1 VSTDLQK
8 QNAFE
13 VELFFGVPLHS
24 LFEGPWPFSWVGR
37 WAWLFVPIRTYDFLF
52 IWTVLLLFLSQ
63 GLIRPSW
70 DFETLFFR
78 WVVRAP
84 CIRGYTGRALS
95 AEIQRGQSAPRTY
108 ECSF

>member
-37 WAWLFVPIRTYDFLF
+37 WA
-52 IWTVLLLFLSQ
+52 
-63 GLIRPSW
+63 
-70 DFETLFFR
+70 
-78 WVVRAP
+78 
-84 CIRGYTGRALS
+84 
-95 AEIQRGQSAPRTY
+95 
-108 ECSF
+108 